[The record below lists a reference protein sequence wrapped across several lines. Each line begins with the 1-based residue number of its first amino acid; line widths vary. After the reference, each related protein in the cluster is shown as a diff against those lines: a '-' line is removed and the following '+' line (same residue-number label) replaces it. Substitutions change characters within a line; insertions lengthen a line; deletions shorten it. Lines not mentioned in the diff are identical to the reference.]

1 MMISLF
7 EDKKLFFLCGSQDL
21 YGALALKQVEN
32 NTNEIVCSLNDSS
45 HLPFSIV
52 LKKVLTTSEEITQ
65 CCAELSYDPSC
76 IGIIMWM
83 HTFSPAKMWI
93 NGLKKINKPICHL
106 HTQFNAEIPWS
117 TIDMDFMNLNQS
129 AHGDREFAH
138 ILTRMEIP
146 RKIVVGHWS
155 EENVLKQIGS
165 WSRSAAG
172 WDEMQ
177 RLKVARFGD
186 NMRQVAVSEGD
197 KVAAQIQLGF
207 SVDAF
212 DPNDIVDQMKG
223 LLQAEINHLIEEY
236 FEEYQV
242 EPKLAKGGEQ
252 HYALIEAARIELGI
266 QKFLD
271 QGRYKAFTTNFENLG
286 SLKQLPGISVQRLMK
301 KGYGFAAE
309 GDWKTAALLR
319 TIKIM
324 GCGLYG
330 GTSFMED
337 YTYHFETKKSLV
349 LGSHMLEICPSIA
362 DEQVQCKA
370 HPLSIGGK
378 EDPVRL
384 VFNSKTGSGINAS
397 LVEICSGFRM
407 IVNEVES
414 VPITNKLP
422 KLPVARVLLDV
433 KPNFNEA
440 IHSWL
445 SAGGAHH
452 TVFSLDTNSEQ
463 LMDFC
468 QMAGIECLVIN

>member
-1 MMISLF
+1 MTSLF
-7 EDKKLFFLCGSQDL
+7 KSKKLFFLCGSQHL
-21 YGALALKQVEN
+21 YGASALKQVEN
-32 NTNEIVCSLNDSS
+32 NTQEIVSSLNESP
-45 HLPFSIV
+45 HLPFSV
-52 LKKVLTTSEEITQ
+52 VFKKVLTTPEEITQ
-65 CCAELSYDPSC
+65 CCAELSFDDSC
-76 IGIIMWM
+76 IGVIMWM

-93 NGLKKINKPICHL
+93 NGLKKLDKPLCHL

-146 RKIVVGHWS
+146 RKTVVGHWAQES
-155 EENVLKQIGS
+155 VLKQIGS

-177 RLKVARFGD
+177 RLKVARIGD
-186 NMRQVAVSEGD
+186 NMRQVAVTEGD

-212 DPNDIVDQMKG
+212 DPNDIVAQIDG
-223 LLQAEINHLIEEY
+223 LSPAEINHLLAEY
-236 FEEYQV
+236 NETYDV
-242 EPKLAKGGEQ
+242 EPKLAKGGGQ
-252 HYALIEAARIELGI
+252 HSALIEAAKIELGI

-271 QGRYKAFTTNFENLG
+271 EGGYKAFTTNFENLG
-286 SLKQLPGISVQRLMK
+286 SLTQLPGIAVQRLMK

-319 TIKIM
+319 TLKVM
-324 GCGLYG
+324 GLGLDG

-337 YTYHFETKKSLV
+337 YTYHFETNKSLV

-362 DEQVQCKA
+362 AEQVQCEV

-378 EDPVRL
+378 ADPVRL
-384 VFNSKTGSGINAS
+384 VFNAKTGSGINAS
-397 LVEICSGFRM
+397 LVDMGSGFRM
-407 IVNEVES
+407 LVNEIVS
-414 VPITNKLP
+414 VPIPKELP
-422 KLPVARVLLDV
+422 RLPVARVLLEV
-433 KPNFNEA
+433 KPNFTEA

-463 LMDFC
+463 LKDFC
-468 QMAGIECLVIN
+468 HMAGIECLVIN

>member
-7 EDKKLFFLCGSQDL
+7 EDKKLFFLSGSQDL

-32 NTNEIVCSLNDSS
+32 NTNEIVCSLNESS

-93 NGLKKINKPICHL
+93 NGLKKLNKPICHL

-186 NMRQVAVSEGD
+186 NMRQVAVTEGD

-212 DPNDIVDQMKG
+212 DPNDIVNQMKG
-223 LLQAEINHLIEEY
+223 LLQTEINHLIEEY
-236 FEEYQV
+236 IEEYQV

-252 HYALIEAARIELGI
+252 HHALIESARIELGI

-286 SLKQLPGISVQRLMK
+286 SLNQLPGISVQRLMK

-309 GDWKTAALLR
+309 GDWKTSALLM
-319 TIKIM
+319 TLK
-324 GCGLYG
+324 
-330 GTSFMED
+330 
-337 YTYHFETKKSLV
+337 
-349 LGSHMLEICPSIA
+349 
-362 DEQVQCKA
+362 
-370 HPLSIGGK
+370 
-378 EDPVRL
+378 
-384 VFNSKTGSGINAS
+384 
-397 LVEICSGFRM
+397 
-407 IVNEVES
+407 
-414 VPITNKLP
+414 
-422 KLPVARVLLDV
+422 
-433 KPNFNEA
+433 
-440 IHSWL
+440 
-445 SAGGAHH
+445 
-452 TVFSLDTNSEQ
+452 
-463 LMDFC
+463 
-468 QMAGIECLVIN
+468 